1 MNMFR
6 LSVVEDEFGR
16 FLLALALGG
25 VHLGIVGGAVWLLF
39 GETGLFF
46 CLLVSPLLSY
56 VALSTALM
64 MIASPVPERE

>member
-6 LSVVEDEFGR
+6 LSAAEDEFGR
-16 FLLALALGG
+16 FLLALGLGG
-25 VHLGIVGGAVWLLF
+25 VHLGILGVVVWLLF

-64 MIASPVPERE
+64 MISLPVSEKE